1 MDDAP
6 AIETRDAEGLDAFLA
21 TAVAA
26 GRAAAAV
33 HAEHRGAVGEA
44 AWDRKRASDFVTFV
58 DREAEQEVL
67 RAIRAAYPDH
77 DVLAEEGTEGTLLA
91 GDARANPHLAARRH
105 PGPLWV
111 IDPLDGTTNYLHGYR
126 AYAASVAVCFGA
138 EPAAGAVID
147 GHTGEAWSATRGGG
161 AWLDGRRLSV
171 SSIDALE
178 NALVGTGFP
187 FKSPD
192 RIREQL
198 DMVEVALRSTSG
210 VRRAGSAALD
220 LCHVAAGFFDG
231 FFELDLAPWDIAAGV
246 LLVREA
252 GGVITDLAGDSPVT
266 GDRGVLA
273 GNSHLHGR
281 LGDLL
286 RRTRG

>member
-1 MDDAP
+1 MNETAHPPGAP
-6 AIETRDAEGLDAFLA
+6 APDDLLA
-21 TAVAA
+21 TAIAA
-26 GRAAAAV
+26 ARAGAAV
-33 HAEHRGAVGEA
+33 HAAHRGGVEQS
-44 AWDRKRASDFVTFV
+44 AWDRKRAADFVTFV

-67 RAIRAAYPDH
+67 RAIRAVHPDH

-91 GDARANPHLAARRH
+91 GVVEPNPHVAARAH

-126 AYAASVAVCFGA
+126 AYAASVAVCFGG

-147 GHTGEAWSATRGGG
+147 GYTGEVWSASRGGG
-161 AWLDGRRLSV
+161 ARLDERRLSV
-171 SSIDALE
+171 SAIDALE

-187 FKSPD
+187 FKTPD

-198 DMVEVALRSTSG
+198 DMLDVVLRATSG

-220 LCHVAAGFFDG
+220 LCHVAAGYFDG

-246 LLVREA
+246 LMVREA
-252 GGVITDLAGDSPVT
+252 GGVITDLSGGVPVT
-266 GDRGVLA
+266 GERGVLA
-273 GNSHLHGR
+273 GNRPIHGR

-286 RRTRG
+286 LRRRSG